1 MGYYKWSESVSNLL
15 VSEQC
20 LFGLWCPDQ
29 SWAVVLASYS
39 LTCLLSQSC
48 HWSACD
54 PLFYVHHPMSRC
66 VPAPGSLSTV
76 CSAPCLRPQSRL
88 RAGAE
93 TPRHDVLTTG
103 NCRHQADN
111 CLQGWPT
118 TPVHT
123 NGEAAL
129 TLWWLDAPC
138 LVQVQKLHRYG
149 GSLNPIIG
157 CWVVSPRAHN
167 WPDNNVPPLTA
178 KWW

>member
-88 RAGAE
+88 RAGAGAE
-93 TPRHDVLTTG
+93 TRDIMSWQLATPGTRQQTTVYKADPRPPSTQMARLLWRSDDLMLLVLSRFK
-103 NCRHQADN
+103 NFIDMEE
-111 CLQGWPT
+111 
-118 TPVHT
+118 V
-123 NGEAAL
+123 
-129 TLWWLDAPC
+129 
-138 LVQVQKLHRYG
+138 
-149 GSLNPIIG
+149 
-157 CWVVSPRAHN
+157 
-167 WPDNNVPPLTA
+167 
-178 KWW
+178 

>member
-54 PLFYVHHPMSRC
+54 PLFYVHHPMSQLTRC

-88 RAGAE
+88 RAGAGAE
-93 TPRHDVLTTG
+93 TRDIMSWQLATAGTRQTTVYKADPRPPSTQMARLLWRSDDLMLLVLSRFK
-103 NCRHQADN
+103 NFIDMEE
-111 CLQGWPT
+111 
-118 TPVHT
+118 V
-123 NGEAAL
+123 
-129 TLWWLDAPC
+129 
-138 LVQVQKLHRYG
+138 
-149 GSLNPIIG
+149 
-157 CWVVSPRAHN
+157 
-167 WPDNNVPPLTA
+167 
-178 KWW
+178 

>member
-54 PLFYVHHPMSRC
+54 PRLCVHHPMSRC

-88 RAGAE
+88 RAGAGAE
-93 TPRHDVLTTG
+93 TPRHHVLTTG

-123 NGEAAL
+123 NGKGAL
-129 TLWWLDAPC
+129 TLWWPDAPRH
-138 LVQVQKLHRYG
+138 VQVQKLHRYEGKSWPNHWMLG
-149 GSLNPIIG
+149 GLPKSSQLA
-157 CWVVSPRAHN
+157 WQ
-167 WPDNNVPPLTA
+167 
-178 KWW
+178 